1 MPRQIGDIKLYN
13 LTELSEALQV
23 TPTSLRTY
31 IHHGKLKGRK
41 VGNKWYVTE
50 DNLKDF
56 LNGMTYSGDKEN
68 NNSN

>member
-1 MPRQIGDIKLYN
+1 MPRQIGDIKFYN

-31 IHHGKLKGRK
+31 IHKGKLRGRK

-50 DNLKDF
+50 EKLKEF
-56 LNGMTYSGDKEN
+56 LSGITYKSEPDTT
-68 NNSN
+68 SSF